1 MLFLN
6 QNQLMKLIKSSI
18 EDPTPEPVEE
28 PKSVVS
34 TQLIDCD
41 ITKIQNQLQKFASE
55 RDWEQFHTPKN
66 LSMALSVEASELVE
80 IFQWLSPEESSHP
93 DQKQT
98 QSIQSEV
105 ADIAMY
111 LIRICQILE
120 IDLES
125 AIQEKIIQNE
135 NKYPVEL
142 SKGNARKYN
151 QRDK

>member
-1 MLFLN
+1 MN
-6 QNQLMKLIKSSI
+6 
-18 EDPTPEPVEE
+18 
-28 PKSVVS
+28 
-34 TQLIDCD
+34 
-41 ITKIQNQLQKFASE
+41 ITKIQNQLSRFASE

-80 IFQWLSPEESSHP
+80 IFQWLTPEESTHP

-98 QSIQSEV
+98 QSVQSEV

-142 SKGNARKYN
+142 SKGTARKYN
-151 QRDK
+151 QRGKQLDVNFETLVGLSRGWLKVDIVIRENNNFF